1 MLQPQQFIRVIENI
15 ITEIGTF
22 VRKCY
27 SSHVGRWKSN
37 NQQLNNGTEEIGLLL
52 FVIFLNQESK
62 EF

>member
-27 SSHVGRWKSN
+27 LVMWVD
-37 NQQLNNGTEEIGLLL
+37 QQLNNGTEEIGLLL

-62 EF
+62 ETF